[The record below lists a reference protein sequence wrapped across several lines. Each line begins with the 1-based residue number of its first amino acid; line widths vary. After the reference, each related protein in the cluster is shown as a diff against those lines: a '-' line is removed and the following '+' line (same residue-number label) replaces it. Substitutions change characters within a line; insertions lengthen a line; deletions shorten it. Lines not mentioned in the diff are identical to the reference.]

1 MGGTVKLS
9 QFHELELIVDAV
21 RPKSSDSQQE
31 RNYNPRSLAG
41 QIGLY
46 NQIVEPMS

>member
-1 MGGTVKLS
+1 MGGTVKLG

-31 RNYNPRSLAG
+31 RNYNPHAHEG
-41 QIGLY
+41 QIGLRGF
-46 NQIVEPMS
+46 PTW